1 MSYRGFDIKEMTLD
15 DVRDL
20 IGSADDG
27 VDHQIRVADNGRVF
41 LAETVGAKGLKGIQ
55 FRFET
60 FDAGNGY
67 VGHDAAENYQY
78 IYQIYL
84 TLKKNWENG
93 YAGYVDIWENEE

>member
-1 MSYRGFDIKEMTLD
+1 MSYLGFDIKVMTLD
-15 DVRDL
+15 DVRNL
-20 IGSADDG
+20 IGSEDDR
-27 VDHQIRVADNGRVF
+27 VDHQIRVTDDGRVF
-41 LAETVGAKGLKGIQ
+41 LSETVGAEGLKGIQ

-67 VGHDAAENYQY
+67 VGCAAAEDHQY

-93 YAGYVDIWENEE
+93 YTGYVDIWESEE